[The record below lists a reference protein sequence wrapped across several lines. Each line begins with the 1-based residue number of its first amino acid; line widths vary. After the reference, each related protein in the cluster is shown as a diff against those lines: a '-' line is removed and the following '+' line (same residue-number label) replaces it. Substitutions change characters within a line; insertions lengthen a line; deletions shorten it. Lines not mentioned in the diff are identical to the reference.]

1 MWVTL
6 PIGWSR
12 VVDKDLA
19 VGRAGEVVVSALV
32 TSVIEE
38 ASAQA
43 IEILKILAVGGRG
56 HRPAASVWPFGQQEQ
71 GHGDDGRAL
80 SVL

>member
-1 MWVTL
+1 VWVML

-19 VGRAGEVVVSALV
+19 VGGAGEVVVSALV
-32 TSVIEE
+32 TFVIEE

-43 IEILKILAVGGRG
+43 IEILKIWRSVGEATALPLACGPSGNKNRVTEMMVG
-56 HRPAASVWPFGQQEQ
+56 P
-71 GHGDDGRAL
+71 
-80 SVL
+80 